1 MKSNDNLNKNNPK
14 NERKLEILSLEL
26 TSKI

>member
-1 MKSNDNLNKNNPK
+1 MKSNDSLNKNNPK